1 MNSKSNITKAK
12 LIKLLRDN
20 KWEKTAVADVLRV
33 GEATVRRLCK
43 KLNIDVE
50 YEKNK
55 QLEDLEIVK
64 TVSKAKTSINKAKID
79 RWVAISDTHDKDVSW
94 PSLKAIC
101 DFIKDFKP
109 KYVIQIGDLLDYTCL
124 MGMGK
129 RKYPAFDGQDF
140 KQLEDAFEVGQRIL
154 DLIATAAPK
163 DAELVYEYGNH
174 EYRAIELIAR
184 CPEFKKLLD
193 PEECMDLSRWKVL
206 PYLKSFKIGKL
217 NIFHGEFFGQNHVQ
231 KHLKHYQKNILYGH
245 THGIQQDTMASPM
258 REIPIWGA
266 AMGCVC
272 NVNPDYQRNKSNQW
286 QHGFA
291 YGYVDQ
297 ASGDFDQQ
305 LKRIIHNKFWAE
317 GVRYGV

>member
-20 KWEKTAVADVLRV
+20 KWEKTAVASILLV
-33 GEATVRRLCK
+33 GEASVRRLCTR
-43 KLNIDVE
+43 LGVDVE
-50 YEKNK
+50 YEKTK
-55 QLEDLEIVK
+55 FLQAVEI
-64 TVSKAKTSINKAKID
+64 TKTSSKMKANNTKSIID
-79 RWVAISDTHDKDVSW
+79 RWVAIPDVHDKDVSW
-94 PSLKAIC
+94 PSLNAIC
-101 DFIKDFKP
+101 DFVEDFKP

-124 MGMGK
+124 MGVGK
-129 RKYPAFDGQDF
+129 KKYPSFDGQDLR
-140 KQLEDAFEVGQRIL
+140 QLEEAFEIGQQVM
-154 DLIATAAPK
+154 DKIANSAPK

-193 PEECMDLSRWKVL
+193 PEERMDLSRWKVL
-206 PYLKSFKIGKL
+206 PYLVGFKIGKL

-317 GVRYGV
+317 GKRYGV